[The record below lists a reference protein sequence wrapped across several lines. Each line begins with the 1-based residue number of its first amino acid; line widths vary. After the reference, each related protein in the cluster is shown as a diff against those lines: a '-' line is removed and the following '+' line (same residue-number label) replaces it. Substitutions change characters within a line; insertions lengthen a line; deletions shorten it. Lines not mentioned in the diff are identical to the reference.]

1 MEIILPPYVEIY
13 DKLQDGKKNK
23 DCFIQNSF
31 ESLCGYEAPRGA
43 DEYELKKRKNGG
55 F

>member
-13 DKLQDGKKNK
+13 DKLQDGKNK
-23 DCFIQNSF
+23 DCFIQKP
-31 ESLCGYEAPRGA
+31 LKTCVAMKHRDVGAEA
-43 DEYELKKRKNGG
+43 EKKENGG